1 MFTTVNRVLELT
13 NETVDLALVKR
24 AQAIVEIYI
33 GKAEIDIENPNDLI
47 LLDKI
52 TAYQAAYMLGNE
64 DIVYKQIASLSVST
78 GDSVQNY
85 DTKMNAPWIAPLAV
99 LAAQKLSFKKPR
111 SIKTGKIF
119 QWPTYLDWK
128 RY

>member
-64 DIVYKQIASLSVST
+64 DIVYKHIASLSVST